1 MKHEGH
7 LIISDLMA
15 FVPEMTR
22 FFRGFQR
29 GLCPFWHTTF
39 PRKVRLRCNDGQSV
53 FQTDEVAHFLK
64 CETGTPE
71 VSEFSSSVEPGGI
84 EDDVIVNV
92 RPVGMS
98 RDDESVIAFRES
110 KREFPSD
117 LVRFLRRD
125 FSGFE

>member
-7 LIISDLMA
+7 PIISDLMA
-15 FVPEMTR
+15 FVSEMTR

-29 GLCPFWHTTF
+29 GRRPLWHTTF

-53 FQTDEVAHFLK
+53 FQTDEITHFLK

-71 VSEFSSSVEPGGI
+71 VSEFSSSIEPGGI
-84 EDDVIVNV
+84 EDDVIVDV
-92 RPVGMS
+92 GPVGMS
-98 RDDESVIAFRES
+98 RDYERVIAFRKS
-110 KREFPSD
+110 KCEFPSD
-117 LVRFLRRD
+117 FVRFLRCD